1 MAAGTLV
8 LTPGSPYAVAGC
20 PILDL
25 GSRDIPDDQWTA
37 RVALEIHAAQ
47 PAAPLLLVFTGDAC
61 VHAPALGFA
70 QRSARR
76 AVIGYALVNPVLPRP
91 GSAPDWPD
99 APVTVI
105 VTPEADDNCRS
116 HALGARLRGW
126 EVRDGFADDVLG
138 ELMRSP

>member
-8 LTPGSPYAVAGC
+8 LTPGSPYAVPDC
-20 PILDL
+20 PVLDL
-25 GSRDIPDDQWTA
+25 ASDDIPDDQWTA
-37 RVALEIHAAQ
+37 RVALDIHAAQ
-47 PAAPLLLVFTGDAC
+47 PAAPLLLVFTGAAC

-76 AVIGYALVNPVLPRP
+76 AVIGYALVDPVLPRP

-99 APVTVI
+99 APVIVI
-105 VTPEADDNCRS
+105 VTPGADDDCRS

-126 EVRDGFADDVLG
+126 EVREGTADDVLG
-138 ELMRSP
+138 DLVRSP